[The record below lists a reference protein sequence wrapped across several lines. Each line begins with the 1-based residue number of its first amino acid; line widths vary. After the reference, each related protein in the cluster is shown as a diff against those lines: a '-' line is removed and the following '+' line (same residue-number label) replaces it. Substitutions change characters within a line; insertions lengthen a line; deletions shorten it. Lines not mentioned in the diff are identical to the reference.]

1 MALLKERDWHALSTH
16 DVLVDLATDGMQ
28 GLSDAESG
36 KRLNE
41 LGKNELPQPKT
52 KSLIALFFDQMKSPL
67 IYLLLGAAAIAL
79 MLGHF
84 NDAIIIA
91 SVVLLNAII
100 GAFQEGRAKRSLDS
114 LRKFSEI
121 QACVMRNGIEHKI
134 DASLLVPG
142 DVIVIAT
149 GDAIAADARL
159 LDSRAF
165 KTSEGHLTGESIPV
179 AKHSDVVVANARV
192 SERANILYAGTHA
205 VSGRARAV
213 VMATGVDTELGKIAK
228 LSEAP
233 TSEETPL
240 EKKIAQ
246 FGKNV
251 LVIAAVVLVSMISAG
266 LLRGIAF
273 GEILIIAISQI
284 VGLIPEGLPIA
295 VTVAH
300 AVAVQRMAK
309 RRALTR
315 KLSALEALGSVDV
328 ICTDKT
334 GTLTENEMTVR
345 SIRMLGRLGIDVT
358 GAGYDPV
365 GDFFEEDKKLD
376 PAHDTQLQTLLRAAA
391 LCNDAKLTLIENSWR
406 SMGDPTEIAL
416 LTVAK
421 KARLDCEDLYERYAR
436 TGELPFDSSIKMMA
450 TAHTYGEQRFIALKG
465 APEAILGL
473 CNCGNGKDGIAPLRN
488 QDREELVQT
497 VDALAKRALRVIA
510 VAMVEN
516 AHIDERTTFESL
528 RGKAVFLGFLAQ
540 IDPPRAEVK
549 ESIKKCLLAGIKP
562 VMVTGDHKETGRA
575 IAQELGLDGDAI
587 DGEELEKISD
597 DELNRH
603 IDRIGV
609 FARVLPAQKLR
620 IVNAFKARNN
630 VVAMTG
636 DGVNDA
642 PALVRADV
650 GVAMGESGT
659 EVAKEAAKIV
669 ITDDNF
675 ATIVSA
681 IEQGRVVYQ
690 NIQKAI
696 LLLISTA
703 AAETLILFL
712 AIALGY
718 PPPFTAVQILW
729 INLVT
734 ETAIVL
740 NLVMDPPEGNEM
752 SMPPIPR
759 LHALVPTDLMWRITG
774 MTSAIVASSLGW
786 FIYRIEQ
793 GVPVMQAQ
801 TEAFTMLVVCDWFNV
816 LNCRSRLRSA
826 FSPNIFKNAW
836 LVAGLGIAIA
846 LQGLVLYWRPL
857 GDLFHTVPISL
868 ATARWMVPIAFIVVG
883 VEEGRKLIARIGER
897 KRTQRA

>member
-1 MALLKERDWHALSTH
+1 
-16 DVLVDLATDGMQ
+16 LVT
-28 GLSDAESG
+28 
-36 KRLNE
+36 
-41 LGKNELPQPKT
+41 
-52 KSLIALFFDQMKSPL
+52 
-67 IYLLLGAAAIAL
+67 
-79 MLGHF
+79 
-84 NDAIIIA
+84 
-91 SVVLLNAII
+91 
-100 GAFQEGRAKRSLDS
+100 
-114 LRKFSEI
+114 
-121 QACVMRNGIEHKI
+121 
-134 DASLLVPG
+134 
-142 DVIVIAT
+142 
-149 GDAIAADARL
+149 DARVL
-159 LDSRAF
+159 
-165 KTSEGHLTGESIPV
+165 
-179 AKHSDVVVANARV
+179 
-192 SERANILYAGTHA
+192 ERTNILYAGTHA
-205 VSGRARAV
+205 VSGHARAIV
-213 VMATGVDTELGKIAK
+213 IATGIDTELGKIAK

-233 TSEETPL
+233 SSEETPL

-246 FGKNV
+246 FGKHV
-251 LVIAAVVLVSMISAG
+251 LVIAAVVLVSMLSAG

-309 RRALTR
+309 RKALTR

-345 SIRMLGRLGIDVT
+345 SIRMLDRLAIDVT
-358 GAGYDPV
+358 GVGYDPV
-365 GDFFEEDKKLD
+365 GGFFEKDQKID
-376 PAHDTQLQTLLRAAA
+376 PTTDAQLQKLLLAAS
-391 LCNDAKLTLIENSWR
+391 LCNDAQLNRRDDAWR
-406 SMGDPTEIAL
+406 SVGDPTEIAL

-421 KARLDCEDLYERYAR
+421 KAGVNIEALPRRYPR
-436 TGELPFDSSIKMMA
+436 TGELPFDSAIKMMG
-450 TAHTYGEQRFIALKG
+450 TSHSDGGESFVALKG
-465 APEAILGL
+465 APESILALCRFGL
-473 CNCGNGKDGIAPLRN
+473 GKHGI
-488 QDREELVQT
+488 DELPDPKRDELMQT

-510 VAMVEN
+510 VAMVDH
-516 AHIDERTTFESL
+516 ACIDERTSFESF
-528 RGKAVFLGFLAQ
+528 RSRAIFLGFLAQ
-540 IDPPRAEVK
+540 IDPPRAEAK
-549 ESIKKCLLAGIKP
+549 ESIKKCSSAGIKP

-575 IAQELGLDGDAI
+575 IAQELGLIGDAI

-597 DELNRH
+597 EELKYH
-603 IDRIGV
+603 IDRISV

-620 IVNAFKARNN
+620 IVNAFKARDN

-650 GVAMGESGT
+650 GVAMGGSGT

-712 AIALGY
+712 AIAFGY

-752 SMPPIPR
+752 STPPIPR
-759 LHALVPTDLMWRITG
+759 LHGLVPTRLMVRIAG
-774 MTSAIVASSLGW
+774 MTAAIVASSLGW
-786 FIYRIEQ
+786 FIYRIEHDI
-793 GVPVMQAQ
+793 PVIQAQ

-816 LNCRSRLRSA
+816 LNCRSRLRSI
-826 FSPNIFKNAW
+826 FSLSIFKNAW
-836 LVAGLGIAIA
+836 LVTGLSVAII
-846 LQGLVLYWRPL
+846 LQGAVLYWRPL
-857 GDLFHTVPISL
+857 GKLFHTVPISW
-868 ATARWMVPIAFIVVG
+868 ATARSMLVIALLVVV
-883 VEEGRKLIARIGER
+883 VEESRKFFIRLYDRR
-897 KRTQRA
+897 RTQP